1 MRRVRYESAGGPLF
15 VEDVPVPAPGPGEV
29 LVRCDAVGITL
40 PMVRKVTEA
49 AEPVPLGGEVA
60 GEVVAAG
67 QSVTRFRVGD
77 RVTGLCFGYG
87 YAEFA
92 LLHEAM
98 TSPVPDDADAVTAV
112 ALVRSGLVALG
123 ALVAARL
130 APGESVL
137 VTAAASGVGHL
148 AVQLARARGAGRV
161 LGAVSGPA
169 EAAGAPGPAETA
181 GASGPAETAD
191 PVGRTTAA
199 DPIGR
204 TKAADPVGRTKA
216 DFVRSLGADG
226 CVRYDDGT
234 WGDPVDCV
242 LDAVGGDLLTP
253 AVAAL
258 APHGRLVA
266 YSSGGG
272 TVRAYDLLV
281 GAKSVIGFQMALIAR
296 GRPDVYERW
305 RRELWR
311 LFAEGAV
318 KPVVHGEFALEDA
331 AAAHAVITSRAN
343 LGKVV
348 LRP

>member
-1 MRRVRYESAGGPLF
+1 MRRVRYESTGGPLF
-15 VEDVPVPAPGPGEV
+15 VEEAPIPEPGPGEL
-29 LVRCDAVGITL
+29 LVRCAAVGITL

-49 AEPVPLGGEVA
+49 AEPVQLGGEVA
-60 GEVVAAG
+60 GEVVATG
-67 QSVTRFRVGD
+67 EGVTRFRVGD

-92 LLHEAM
+92 VLHEAM
-98 TSPVPDDADAVTAV
+98 TSPIPDDADAVTAV

-123 ALVAARL
+123 ALEAARL

-161 LGAVSGPA
+161 LGAVSGRA
-169 EAAGAPGPAETA
+169 
-181 GASGPAETAD
+181 
-191 PVGRTTAA
+191 
-199 DPIGR
+199 
-204 TKAADPVGRTKA
+204 KA
-216 DFVRSLGADG
+216 DFVRSLGADD
-226 CVRYDDGT
+226 CMQYEDDS

-253 AVAAL
+253 ALAAL
-258 APHGRLVA
+258 APYGRLVA

-272 TVRAYDLLV
+272 TVQAYDLLV

-296 GRPDVYERW
+296 GRPDVYEQW
-305 RRELWR
+305 RQDLWR

-318 KPVVHGEFALEDA
+318 KPAVHGEFALEDA
-331 AAAHAVITSRAN
+331 AAARQVIMSRAN